1 VYGIDARA
9 MLSDAV
15 LAVHITAETPVVMHK
30 VKEV

>member
-15 LAVHITAETPVVMHK
+15 LAVYIAAETPVVMHK